1 MKNIKIVGIIVG
13 MLIPF
18 CCFAQLTLDDCQ
30 RLAAEHYPLIKKYDL
45 IGQATEYTVKNIR
58 QGYLP
63 RIALT
68 GQSTLQNEVP
78 ALPGVLREMLAMK
91 GMDVK
96 GLKRDQYR
104 VGLDVDQL
112 VWDGGQIK
120 KQKELA
126 ETQGQLET
134 AQNVVQLYALRS
146 RINELYFGLLLLDE
160 RIALSQSLCDLLT
173 KNRERL
179 AALEKGGVVMAAD
192 VDALRAEEIEARQ
205 QMRSLQ
211 TVQNGLRE
219 VLALFIGKESS
230 DLQQVVKPLRADLQG
245 STNVRPE
252 LRLFDVQQEQLALR
266 AERLDRARYPQL
278 RLFAKGGYGY
288 PGFDYFEDMFHH
300 DWKWTA
306 MVGLRLRWDL
316 SNFYTQ
322 NNERKKLS
330 LSQEKID
337 NAREVFLFNNQLQ
350 ATYQRSEW
358 QRFRQMMSEDDEIV
372 KLRQSVRESAEMRLE
387 KGVIDVV
394 QLLQEITKENEA
406 RIARSSHEIDML
418 KSLYELKFTLNQ

>member
-1 MKNIKIVGIIVG
+1 MRKIVI
-13 MLIPF
+13 LILGWIYSLGLA
-18 CCFAQLTLDDCQ
+18 AQLTLDECQ
-30 RLAAEHYPLIKKYDL
+30 RLAAAHYPLIKKYDL
-45 IGQATEYTVKNIR
+45 IGQTTDYTVKNIR

-63 RIALT
+63 RIAVT
-68 GQSTLQNEVP
+68 GQGTLQNEVP
-78 ALPGVLREMLAMK
+78 TLPGVLREMLATK
-91 GMDVK
+91 GMNVK

-120 KQKELA
+120 KQKQLA
-126 ETQGQLET
+126 ETQGLLET
-134 AQNVVQLYALRS
+134 AQNDVQLYALRL

-179 AALEKGGVVMAAD
+179 AALEKGGIVMAAD

-230 DLQQVVKPLRADLQG
+230 DLQHVVKPQRVDLQG

-252 LRLFDVQQEQLALR
+252 LHLFDVQREQLALR
-266 AERLDRARYPQL
+266 AERLECARYPQL
-278 RLFAKGGYGY
+278 RFFVKGGYGY

-300 DWKWTA
+300 DWKWMA
-306 MVGLRLRWDL
+306 MVGLRLRWDI
-316 SNFYTQ
+316 SSFYTQ
-322 NNERKKLS
+322 HNERRRLS

-337 NAREVFLFNNQLQ
+337 NAREVFLFNNRLQ
-350 ATYQRSEW
+350 ATQQRSEW
-358 QRFRQMMSEDDEIV
+358 QRYQQMMSEDDEIV
-372 KLRQSVRESAEMRLE
+372 RLRQSVRESAEMRLE

-406 RIARSSHEIDML
+406 RIARSSHQIDML
-418 KSLYELKFTLNQ
+418 KSLYELKYTLNQ